1 MANFHARVW
10 CGWTIIFEYLAAFIK
25 LVESNFAAGYG
36 TGGSEELQVQK
47 HLFRACHSVYKKRNI
62 CQDRLGTN
70 TWNAK
75 GRFSLAGYC
84 EGAGGGA
91 AKAVWA

>member
-47 HLFRACHSVYKKRNI
+47 HLFSRMPFYILK
-62 CQDRLGTN
+62 T
-70 TWNAK
+70 
-75 GRFSLAGYC
+75 
-84 EGAGGGA
+84 
-91 AKAVWA
+91 

>member
-1 MANFHARVW
+1 L

-47 HLFRACHSVYKKRNI
+47 HLFSRMPFYILKNRIFAKTGSGQTQANLEPKRRH
-62 CQDRLGTN
+62 D
-70 TWNAK
+70 
-75 GRFSLAGYC
+75 
-84 EGAGGGA
+84 
-91 AKAVWA
+91 V